1 MTTLSE
7 RLTSL
12 MNEKGISQAELARL
26 IGIKQPS
33 VFKILNGETRN
44 PKKILEIATVLNV
57 DPHWLKTGEGDPDPS
72 YRIVEVSE
80 PQNPNTVRIDILDV
94 EASAGNGAYLSPTEQ
109 GLLSQ
114 EFDLTFFHQQFG
126 RADAKHLKLI
136 TVKGDS
142 MAPTLESGDLLYVD
156 ISENYFAADGL
167 YVFTFDGQTFIKRLQ
182 KVGKEMLVISDNPTY
197 KEWTFTQDEDVFI
210 HGRVVFSMPMKW
222 RKW

>member
-7 RLTSL
+7 RLTAL
-12 MNEKGISQAELARL
+12 MADKGLSQAELARM
-26 IGIKQPS
+26 IGVKQPS
-33 VFKILNGETRN
+33 IFKILSGQTLN
-44 PKKILEIATVLNV
+44 PKNILEIATALNV

-114 EFDLTFFHQQFG
+114 EFDLTFFRQQFG

-197 KEWTFTQDEDVFI
+197 KEWTFTQDDDVFI
-210 HGRVVFSMPMKW
+210 HGRVIFSMPMKW

>member
-1 MTTLSE
+1 MATLSE

-33 VFKILNGETRN
+33 VFKILSGETRN
-44 PKKILEIATVLNV
+44 PKKILEIATALNV

-80 PQNPNTVRIDILDV
+80 PQKPNTVRIDILDV

-114 EFDLTFFHQQFG
+114 EFDLTFFRQQFG

-197 KEWTFTQDEDVFI
+197 KEWTFTQDDDVFI
-210 HGRVVFSMPMKW
+210 HGRVIFSMPMKW

>member
-7 RLTSL
+7 RLTAL
-12 MNEKGISQAELARL
+12 MAEKGLSQAELARM
-26 IGIKQPS
+26 IGVKQPS
-33 VFKILNGETRN
+33 IFKILSGQTLN
-44 PKKILEIATVLNV
+44 PKNILEIATALNV

-80 PQNPNTVRIDILDV
+80 PQNPNTVRIDILNV
-94 EASAGNGAYLSPTEQ
+94 EVSAGNGAYLSPTEQ

-114 EFDLTFFHQQFG
+114 EFDLTFFRQQFG

-197 KEWTFTQDEDVFI
+197 KEWTFTQDDDVFI
-210 HGRVVFSMPMKW
+210 HGRVIFSMPMKW

>member
-1 MTTLSE
+1 MATLSE

-12 MNEKGISQAELARL
+12 MYEKGISQAELARL

-33 VFKILNGETRN
+33 VFKILSGETRN
-44 PKKILEIATVLNV
+44 PKKILEIATALNV

-80 PQNPNTVRIDILDV
+80 PQKPNTVRIDILDV

-114 EFDLTFFHQQFG
+114 EFDLTFFRQQFG

-167 YVFTFDGQTFIKRLQ
+167 YVFTFDGQTFIKRLK
-182 KVGKEMLVISDNPTY
+182 KVGKEMLVISDNTTY
-197 KEWTFTQDEDVFI
+197 KEWTFTQDDDVFI
-210 HGRVVFSMPMKW
+210 HGRVIFSMPMKW

>member
-1 MTTLSE
+1 MATLSE

-33 VFKILNGETRN
+33 VFKILSGETRN
-44 PKKILEIATVLNV
+44 PKKILEIATALNV

-114 EFDLTFFHQQFG
+114 EFDLTFFRQQFG

-136 TVKGDS
+136 NVKGDS

-197 KEWTFTQDEDVFI
+197 KEWTFTQDDDVFI

>member
-7 RLTSL
+7 RLTAL
-12 MNEKGISQAELARL
+12 MAGKGLSQAELARM
-26 IGIKQPS
+26 IGVKQPS
-33 VFKILNGETRN
+33 IFKILSGQTLN
-44 PKKILEIATVLNV
+44 PKNILEIATALNV

-72 YRIVEVSE
+72 YRIVEVRE
-80 PQNPNTVRIDILDV
+80 PQKPNTVRIDILDV

-114 EFDLTFFHQQFG
+114 EFDLTFFRQQFG
-126 RADAKHLKLI
+126 RADAKYLKLI

-197 KEWTFTQDEDVFI
+197 KEWTFTQDDDVFI
-210 HGRVVFSMPMKW
+210 HGRVIFSMPMKW

>member
-7 RLTSL
+7 RLTAL
-12 MNEKGISQAELARL
+12 MADKGLSQAELARM
-26 IGIKQPS
+26 IGVKQPS
-33 VFKILNGETRN
+33 IFKILSGQTLN
-44 PKKILEIATVLNV
+44 PKNILEIATALNV

-114 EFDLTFFHQQFG
+114 EFDLTFFRQQFG

-156 ISENYFAADGL
+156 ISENYFASDGL

-197 KEWTFTQDEDVFI
+197 KEWTFTQDDDVFI

>member
-7 RLTSL
+7 RLTAL
-12 MNEKGISQAELARL
+12 MAEKGLSQAELARM
-26 IGIKQPS
+26 IGVKQPS
-33 VFKILNGETRN
+33 IFKILSGQTLN
-44 PKKILEIATVLNV
+44 PKNILEIATALNV

-114 EFDLTFFHQQFG
+114 EFDLTVCRQQFG

-197 KEWTFTQDEDVFI
+197 KEWTFTQDDDVFI
-210 HGRVVFSMPMKW
+210 HGRVIFSMPMKW